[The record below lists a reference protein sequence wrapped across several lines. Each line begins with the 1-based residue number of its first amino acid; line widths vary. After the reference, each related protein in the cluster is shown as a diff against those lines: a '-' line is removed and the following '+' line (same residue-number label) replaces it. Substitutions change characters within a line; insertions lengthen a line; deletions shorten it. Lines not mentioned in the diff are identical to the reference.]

1 MKERLQ
7 QRLEELRAEFTA
19 GQQMMA
25 TLEAQ
30 HAHLKS
36 SLLRNNGAM
45 QVLEYHPE
53 EPDTI
58 SQCQTIGYWK
68 KCKPPCS
75 GVAGMNSDAST

>member
-7 QRLEELRAEFTA
+7 QRLEELRAEFAA

-36 SLLRNNGAM
+36 SLLRINGAM
-45 QVLEYHPE
+45 QVLEELLSQEPADYQPVPGNGLLE
-53 EPDTI
+53 EV
-58 SQCQTIGYWK
+58 QTAI
-68 KCKPPCS
+68 
-75 GVAGMNSDAST
+75 

>member
-7 QRLEELRAEFTA
+7 QRLEELRAEFAA

-36 SLLRNNGAM
+36 SLLRINGAM
-45 QVLEYHPE
+45 QVLEE
-53 EPDTI
+53 LLSQEPADDQPVPGHELLAEVRT
-58 SQCQTIGYWK
+58 
-68 KCKPPCS
+68 
-75 GVAGMNSDAST
+75 AM